1 MILLIKEHALIH
13 SWADL
18 LHFFCSVVSLVQVL
32 CVFDGVASF
41 VWQGLFCLTWLDFEY
56 FNSYLRLTYCQ
67 LLKAYK
73 IYNNNTT
80 ENGRRKILSNIYFFM
95 CLKMLEKKS
104 RGLITSRNSTKC
116 LHIWLKLLVIMICSW
131 SSHVCE

>member
-1 MILLIKEHALIH
+1 MILLIKEHTLIH

-18 LHFFCSVVSLVQVL
+18 LHFFVLFGRLSCVSTSIV

-56 FNSYLRLTYCQ
+56 FNSYLRLIYCQ

-73 IYNNNTT
+73 IYNNNT
-80 ENGRRKILSNIYFFM
+80 EQKMGVVKFFQTFIFL
-95 CLKMLEKKS
+95 CVKRVAVWLPLE
-104 RGLITSRNSTKC
+104 NSTKC
-116 LHIWLKLLVIMICSW
+116 LHIWLKLLVIMICSS